1 MVGMAMAFS
10 PSSRLGVRSLK
21 MAATAADVVSQ
32 TTLATMARDARGLAI
47 DSISAVSALA
57 SLYCASIGLYTVS
70 EKLDLNQSTM
80 IRRRIIIVAISLTHT
95 SFPISLTFCTYH
107 IRIIVTQYYY

>member
-80 IRRRIIIVAISLTHT
+80 IRRIIIVAISLTHT